1 MKKLLSILLAST
13 LVLGACGN
21 KEESKA
27 ENKTESV
34 NENKA
39 QFKNDTLV
47 LDQAV
52 LYLKDAFIVKNTEN
66 DKKEIAIKYEV
77 KNKTDKSE
85 ITPLNVWTAGV
96 NVKQDDDNTVSDLDT
111 GVTIADG
118 GKYKEWLDN
127 YDDSIKKGKKAKGLA
142 TYQLKNDK
150 KVILEFNQGINGK
163 ELGKK
168 EYDLSKLKTIDY
180 DFAKDV
186 TSNSTSNNETSNA
199 SASNNEIEDTGSSE
213 ESEDTNNNVVASN
226 NTSKDA
232 AQVNDVSTQSNAT
245 ADSNNVQQESNQKQ
259 QAPIQSNNENVE
271 SVSNKQ
277 SQPSEVA
284 ETKQNQTNNE
294 SNRIPYDKDHPTL
307 HDESQME
314 QVPQQHSGGHPSAFG
329 KSDVP
334 VGVEK
339 QDSNGESYYDA
350 TGE

>member
-1 MKKLLSILLAST
+1 MKKLLGILLASA

-52 LYLKDAFIVKNTEN
+52 LYIKDAFIVKNTET

-96 NVKQDDDNTVSDLDT
+96 NVKQDDDNTISDLDT
-111 GVTIADG
+111 GVTIGDG

-127 YDDSIKKGKKAKGLA
+127 YDDSIKKGKKYKGLA
-142 TYQLKNDK
+142 TYQLKNNK

-168 EYDLSKLKTIDY
+168 EYDLSKLKTVDY
-180 DFAKDV
+180 NLADDV
-186 TSNSTSNNETSNA
+186 INNSTNNETSDA
-199 SASNNEIEDTGSSE
+199 STSNETSDSVDDNTDANLMASNNNSESNNQINEDTKQANG
-213 ESEDTNNNVVASN
+213 
-226 NTSKDA
+226 
-232 AQVNDVSTQSNAT
+232 VSTQPNSDNAQ
-245 ADSNNVQQESNQKQ
+245 NVVDKQ
-259 QAPIQSNNENVE
+259 N
-271 SVSNKQ
+271 
-277 SQPSEVA
+277 QPSEVA
-284 ETKQNQTNNE
+284 ESKQNQLNNE
-294 SNRIPYDKDHPTL
+294 INRIPYDKDHPTL

-314 QVPQQHSGGHPSAFG
+314 ELYPDITNYADGKEHPA
-329 KSDVP
+329 P
-334 VGVEK
+334 TEYVGPNEHH
-339 QDSNGESYYDA
+339 
-350 TGE
+350 